1 MSEVNALSPKPADR
15 LQRAL
20 VALDGLSVGDA
31 FGQQFFIPG
40 MRESC
45 LIGRRLPPPRWLY
58 TDDTVMALAIVETLK
73 LHGTIDQ
80 DALVVRFAERY
91 SQEPNRGYG
100 SGAQRLLREIG
111 NGGDWRTQSR
121 ALFSGSGSWGNGGAM
136 RVAPLGAYF
145 ADNLELVVRQAA
157 LSAEVTHA
165 HPEGVAGAIAVAIA
179 AAWCCRNAGAANP
192 NTRAMLQAVLE
203 HTPASATRLGIE
215 QARDIP
221 LDEWEYTAANLLGNG
236 EKLTAADTVPFCL
249 WCAAAHL
256 DSFTAA
262 LWAAMH
268 VEGDIDTNCAII
280 GGIVASATG
289 RAGIP
294 AEWLRSREGLA

>member
-1 MSEVNALSPKPADR
+1 MSEANSLSPKPADR

-45 LIGRRLPPPRWLY
+45 LIGRRPPPPRWRY
-58 TDDTVMALAIVETLK
+58 TDDTVMALAVVETLK
-73 LHGTIDQ
+73 QHGRIEQ
-80 DALVVRFAERY
+80 DALAGRFAERY
-91 SQEPNRGYG
+91 SQEPTRGYG
-100 SGAQRLLREIG
+100 AGAQKLLREIA
-111 NGGDWRTQSR
+111 NGGDWRTLSR
-121 ALFSGSGSWGNGGAM
+121 ALFSDSGSWGNGGAM
-136 RVAPLGAYF
+136 RAAPLGAYF
-145 ADNLELVVRQAA
+145 ADDLQLVVQEAA

-165 HPEGVAGAIAVAIA
+165 HPEGIAGAIAVAVA
-179 AAWCCRNAGAANP
+179 AAWCCQIVSAAAP
-192 NTRAMLQAVLE
+192 NGREMLQAVLE
-203 HTPASATRLGIE
+203 HTPESATRLGIE

-236 EKLTAADTVPFCL
+236 DKLTAADTVPFCL

-256 DSFTAA
+256 DSYADA

-280 GGIVASATG
+280 GGIVASSIG
-289 RAGIP
+289 GSGIP